1 MIGLQR
7 YFARWGRTSAHLLGA
22 IVVGLLLTGL
32 SGCGIQSPES
42 PSWDTEI
49 TVPLINHHYDML
61 ELVDRIAEDALTYD
75 SNGLI
80 SLTIN
85 QEIDTIAVDAG
96 LSIADLST
104 GFSETLGMIEL
115 QSPEPVSEQILLED
129 HIPLI
134 LGDVPATGI
143 SSIKQLPQ
151 IAEIETAAIESGVL
165 IITVENN
172 FGLPLDSVT
181 IAIIDNETSTQIGV
195 TSFAGGIADGATKSK
210 TIDLSG
216 KTISNSLSF
225 DAYLHT
231 PGGTLFILSDN
242 SVSITAEFSNTITV
256 SSATARIPS
265 QVKSYDQSVSF
276 TDDNVITLA
285 EVGDGQIEIQVDN
298 VTNLSAELDVSIDQ
312 FTLGGVPLSFTVN
325 LLPQQSEIVTRDLS
339 GYTFAPVEGEDHPTV
354 NVEMNVSLPGSGLNA
369 VQVSA
374 SDNFAVDIA
383 VDNVTF
389 RSVSG
394 VIQPTE
400 VEIDPITESVEIPNG
415 FENFSLTSAVLTMT
429 LHSAVNLPNE
439 IEIHLE
445 GDAGQTLDISR
456 ALTPG
461 TVENPGITTIVIDDL
476 SDFLNPIP
484 SEITVSGRATVGN
497 GVTHG
502 SVTENDFVW
511 ATVEIAS
518 PLEITVGET
527 EFESDINEADLDDID
542 DEDTDRLNSGT
553 AYIHLTNHLPLGAT
567 LTVYLGGDSLTLFD
581 DPEVILGPVEVRSGT
596 VGGSGLVIDSIGSV
610 ATLSLTREELQVL
623 KNNTLYVG
631 QVIAFSG
638 TDGQT
643 VRIVS
648 SDYIDIQACISVNVR
663 LGDF

>member
-1 MIGLQR
+1 M
-7 YFARWGRTSAHLLGA
+7 SAHLLGA
-22 IVVGLLLTGL
+22 IVVGLLLTVL
-32 SGCGIQSPES
+32 YGCSLQSPES

-49 TVPLINHHYDML
+49 VVPLVNHHYDML

-75 SNGLI
+75 STGQI

-85 QEIDTIAVDAG
+85 QEIDTVAVDAG
-96 LSIADLST
+96 LSVADLST

-115 QSPEPVSEQILLED
+115 QAPDPVSEQILLED

-151 IAEIETAAIESGVL
+151 ISEIETATIESGVL

-181 IAIIDNETSTQIGV
+181 IAIIDDETSSQIGV
-195 TSFAGGIADGATKSK
+195 TSFAGGIADGKTKSEV
-210 TIDLSG
+210 IDLSG
-216 KTISNSLSF
+216 KTISDSFSF

-231 PGGTLFILSDN
+231 PGGTLFILSEN
-242 SVSITAEFSNTITV
+242 SVNITVEFSNMITV

-276 TDDNVITLA
+276 TDNNVITLA
-285 EVGDGQIEIQVDN
+285 EIGDGQIEIQVDN
-298 VTNLSAELDVSIDQ
+298 VTNLSAELDVLIDQ
-312 FTLGGVPLSFTVN
+312 FTLGGVPLSFTVS
-325 LLPQQSEIVTRDLS
+325 LLPQQSEFVTRDLS

-354 NVEMNVSLPGSGLNA
+354 NVEMNVSLPGSGQDA

-374 SDNFAVDIA
+374 SDNFAVNIT

-400 VEIDPITESVEIPNG
+400 VEIDPITESVEIPDG
-415 FENFSLTSAVLTMT
+415 FESFSLTSAVLTMT
-429 LHSAVNLPNE
+429 LHSAVNFPSE

-456 ALTPG
+456 TLTLG
-461 TVENPGITTIVIDDL
+461 TVENPGITSIVVDDL

-484 SEITVSGRATVGN
+484 SEITVSGQATVGD

-511 ATVEIAS
+511 ATVEITS
-518 PLEITVGET
+518 PLEMTIGET
-527 EFESDINEADLDDID
+527 EFESDINKADLDDID
-542 DEDTDRLNSGT
+542 DEDTDRLNSGI
-553 AYIHLTNHLPLGAT
+553 AYIHLTNHLPLAAT

-596 VGGSGLVIDSIGSV
+596 VGESGLVIDSIGSD

-623 KNNTLYVG
+623 NNNTLYVG

-648 SDYIDIQACISVNVR
+648 SDYIDIQAYISVNVR